1 MWLVSA
7 ELLIF
12 VAVIFNV
19 HHSFKAMA
27 SNQHRNADNYQIVQ
41 VAESLG
47 LVKGYTD
54 YWSASINTYFSGG
67 KTSFAPVVCAEG
79 RLQPMYWAI
88 DTGGF
93 TKLKS
98 TRTFY
103 LYDNLGFYTKG
114 CSIDDLNNVYGAPT
128 AIQVINS
135 RYSLAIYDYD
145 IGIKMNL
152 TYP

>member
-7 ELLIF
+7 ELLIL
-12 VAVIFNV
+12 VAIIFNV
-19 HHSFKAMA
+19 HHSFKAITV
-27 SNQHRNADNYQIVQ
+27 NQHRNADNYQIAQ
-41 VAESLG
+41 VTKSLG

-67 KTSFAPVVCAEG
+67 KASFAPVVCTDG

-114 CSIDDLNNVYGAPT
+114 CSIDDLNNVYGVPSS
-128 AIQVINS
+128 IQVINS
-135 RYSLAIYDYD
+135 RYTLAIYDYD
-145 IGIKMNL
+145 IGSRMSL